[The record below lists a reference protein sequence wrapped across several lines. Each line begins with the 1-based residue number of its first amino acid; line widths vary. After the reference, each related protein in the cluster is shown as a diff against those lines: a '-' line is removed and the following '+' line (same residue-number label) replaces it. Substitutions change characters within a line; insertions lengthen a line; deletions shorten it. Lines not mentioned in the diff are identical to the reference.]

1 MADTTAALAPAA
13 GDPTAGVGPVPVRVP
28 VRVPVNRG
36 LRLRDNPHLSNTT
49 SIKTAMDTDTTITG
63 MATTKAT
70 GAGSSNS
77 TT

>member
-13 GDPTAGVGPVPVRVP
+13 GAPTAGVGPVPAP
-28 VRVPVNRG
+28 ANRG
-36 LRLRDNPHLSNTT
+36 LRLSDNHHLSNTT

-77 TT
+77 TI

>member
-28 VRVPVNRG
+28 VNRG
-36 LRLRDNPHLSNTT
+36 LRLRDNPHLSDTT
-49 SIKTAMDTDTTITG
+49 SIKTAMHTDTTITG